1 MSTTAQD
8 TCVSVTRITDALSRI
23 GDALAHPDLDGLL
36 AAEPELEVLTRAL
49 AQATATPADRAQLL
63 PMLRDARLAL
73 GRAALLGESLLHAA
87 AATTYAAGAAHGYDR
102 EGRASHRSATVAL
115 DARG

>member
-8 TCVSVTRITDALSRI
+8 TCVSVTRITAALSRI
-23 GDALAHPDLDGLL
+23 GDALAQPDLDALV
-36 AAEPELEVLTRAL
+36 AAEPALEELTRAL
-49 AQATATPADRAQLL
+49 AQATASPADRVQLMPL
-63 PMLRDARLAL
+63 LRDARLAL
-73 GRAALLGESLLHAA
+73 GRAALLGDSLLHAA

-102 EGRASHRSATVAL
+102 DGRANLRSATVAL